1 MLFLNSIFI
10 FVRKR
15 NCKRNNSFIQIRDKS
30 GIGTIDM
37 GLKRLVNSNI
47 ISIEEYES
55 WIKIKNNNKCIN
67 KKRIF
72 RKYVEYIQI
81 GRFFFDVEGKD

>member
-1 MLFLNSIFI
+1 MLFLNGIPI

-15 NCKRNNSFIQIRDKS
+15 NCKQNNIFIEIADKY
-30 GIGTIDM
+30 GIDTTDM
-37 GLKRLVNSNI
+37 GLKRFVNSNI
-47 ISIEEYES
+47 ISIEEYER